1 MAIGRISGE
10 MLVPNLSRGG
20 VDLSIETNL
29 LYFDVTNGRVGIKT
43 TLIPASFL
51 GNISGSLLTVIPP
64 VTGTI
69 AIGMTLTGIGIITGT
84 TIISGSGTAWVLS
97 QIYATPLSG
106 VSLVASVSPNS
117 ALVVGGQ
124 TKITDVTDSL
134 SCDTGALVV
143 AGGVGIDKN
152 LNVCGDVFVRGKKVA
167 TVDGL
172 TSRRKIYS
180 FNIPTLA
187 PGAVFRHTAEI
198 GYANLVY
205 VLTVTAPVKVEVFG
219 TSAASTSTVS
229 PNPYEPNPYTFIATS
244 KRTTDD
250 GTIYFSDGTSMQTR
264 QYSMFANLEDPAT
277 KNVYFKITG
286 INDIYGGWPASDLS
300 YAATFTGSITGT
312 TLTVSG
318 TVTGRPLAAGMT
330 ITGPGGIVTNTKIV
344 SGSGTT
350 WVVDKTHSSTV
361 TGSMTGTLLVNTLT
375 IKYLD
380 AALDAGAT
388 DISTVN
394 VLPTGYN
401 GQIVFLTSNNTLYV
415 YFNSAWRP
423 I

>member
-1 MAIGRISGE
+1 M
-10 MLVPNLSRGG
+10 
-20 VDLSIETNL
+20 
-29 LYFDVTNGRVGIKT
+29 
-43 TLIPASFL
+43 
-51 GNISGSLLTVIPP
+51 
-64 VTGTI
+64 
-69 AIGMTLTGIGIITGT
+69 
-84 TIISGSGTAWVLS
+84 
-97 QIYATPLSG
+97 
-106 VSLVASVSPNS
+106 SPNS
-117 ALVVGGQ
+117 SLVVGGQ
-124 TKITDVTDSL
+124 TKITDLTDSS

-152 LNVCGDVFVRGKKVA
+152 LNVCGDVFVRGKKVVTA
-167 TVDGL
+167 DGI
-172 TSRRKIYS
+172 TSRRKLYS
-180 FNIPTLA
+180 FDIPTLA
-187 PGAVFRHTAEI
+187 TGAVFRHTAEI

-205 VLTVTAPVKVEVFG
+205 NLTVTAPVKVEVFS
-219 TSAASTSTVS
+219 TSAAATSTVV
-229 PNPYEPNPYTFIATS
+229 PNPFEPNPYTFIATS
-244 KRTTDD
+244 RRTTDD

-300 YAATFTGSITGT
+300 YVATFTGSITGT
-312 TLTVSG
+312 TLTLTG

-350 WVVDKTHSSTV
+350 WTVDKTHVSTV
-361 TGSMTGTLLVNTLT
+361 AGAMTGTLLTNTLT

-394 VLPTGYN
+394 VLPPGYN
-401 GQIVFLTSNNTLYV
+401 GQIVFLTTSNTLYV
-415 YFNSAWRP
+415 YFNSTWRP